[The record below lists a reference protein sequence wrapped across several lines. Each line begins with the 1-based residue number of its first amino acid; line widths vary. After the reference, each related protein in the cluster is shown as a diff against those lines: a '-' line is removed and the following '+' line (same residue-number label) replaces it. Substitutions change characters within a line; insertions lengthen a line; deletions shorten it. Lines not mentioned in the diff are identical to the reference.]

1 MSELPNEGTEN
12 EIIPRE
18 YQVWICKCSIIT
30 MLILII

>member
-1 MSELPNEGTEN
+1 MSDLPDEGTEN

-18 YQVWICKCSIIT
+18 YQVWICKYAIIP